1 MSTTASPAERDLHE
15 AEHIRRH
22 HGHLVAE
29 LDRLSDQLASHPS
42 EGAREELSHF
52 LTDSLLPHA
61 AGEER
66 SIYQAASRLEA
77 GQALVEA
84 LVREHVLI
92 RGAVTHFNEAD
103 MDDARIWGLA
113 IADTFRSHQAKED
126 DIVVPMLL
134 AAPGFP
140 SPMPTAP
147 TEPIR
152 RRVATVRGTSGRAG
166 AAVRRAGLAGARRP
180 GAVPDGG

>member
-126 DIVVPMLL
+126 AIVVPMLL
-134 AAPGFP
+134 AAPGV
-140 SPMPTAP
+140 SLAD
-147 TEPIR
+147 
-152 RRVATVRGTSGRAG
+152 AHG
-166 AAVRRAGLAGARRP
+166 AH
-180 GAVPDGG
+180 

>member
-134 AAPGFP
+134 AAPGRSQGLSEAFRRIL
-140 SPMPTAP
+140 SKELAAARAMAFFRIAP
-147 TEPIR
+147 RDRPNEPI
-152 RRVATVRGTSGRAG
+152 
-166 AAVRRAGLAGARRP
+166 P
-180 GAVPDGG
+180 